1 MNEIEDIQAALR
13 RVDHFAPD
21 FDAAVRAAAA
31 QPQDRDRSFI
41 VYSVVSLYV
50 ISVGLMV
57 LYLIY
62 RGVYHGEV
70 VFSDLTEIVKV
81 AIMPVL
87 TLVIGYY
94 FGTKTR

>member
-1 MNEIEDIQAALR
+1 MNEIEKIQAALK
-13 RVDHFAPD
+13 RVDDFAPD

-31 QPQDRDRSFI
+31 QRQDRDRSFI

-57 LYLIY
+57 LYLFY
-62 RGVYHGEV
+62 RGVWHGEA
-70 VFSDLTEIVKV
+70 VFSDLAEIVKV

-94 FGTKTR
+94 FGTKTQ